1 MRWFVIALVS
11 LLSLV
16 SLHALPAYPVDE
28 VVIGVNTT
36 TGMELSLFQYKSGY
50 AHGIA
55 YGLERRGVVE
65 LQYPASFFS
74 GDVDGDGVDEI
85 IRVVRKAQGT
95 ALEIYRYDREEN
107 KLLRLDIA
115 FHGSEAGEW
124 LAGDINGDGVDEL
137 ILIQPGVAWTEIY
150 AYVYDPAYSRG
161 TTEKLRQLDIL
172 RYGGITTWL
181 TGDVNGDGVD
191 ELIAFETLPQETRFA
206 FFLYDTSYIRDM
218 TEKLNRIGEARYAQ
232 ILSAWLAGDVDGDGV
247 DELVGVD
254 YEYYET
260 RLVLMRYEPGYSYGT
275 SQGFRRLEVLRYT
288 KAEPLVFLGNVESA
302 LRVLSRQPSSEKLTV
317 KQGEEVQFAVEAE
330 HTDGV
335 KVSYL
340 WRLNGID
347 VSRDGEFTYT
357 SKLGPGVVECI
368 VSAPLSGEATLTWR
382 VDVAEVPQRQ
392 EVREEEKENT
402 PPEVTIV
409 SPPAGAK
416 ASGEVEVR
424 WLARDADGD
433 PLTVRVELVSGGEAT
448 TLYEG
453 REAEGSYVLNVSS
466 FEAGSYLLRAVVNDG
481 SDTASDEVVFEVYRK
496 AAEERGLLA
505 LSSIPPGAEIYID
518 DRLAGVTDAE
528 VYLPPGSYRVRLEKA
543 GYMPYETEV
552 EVFSGRSTSI
562 EARLV
567 KKIFGLPPALFFIAT
582 LVAMG
587 VVAFLLYL
595 IAGFLRQRMRAP
607 REELEESITKR

>member
-1 MRWFVIALVS
+1 MHRFVIALIY
-11 LLSLV
+11 LLSLA

-36 TGMELSLFQYKSGY
+36 TGIELSLFQYKSGY
-50 AHGIA
+50 THGMT

-65 LQYPASFFS
+65 FRHQASFFS

-95 ALEIYRYDREEN
+95 ELEIYRYDREEN
-107 KLLRLDIA
+107 KLLRQDVA

-150 AYVYDPAYSRG
+150 IYVYDPAYSRG

-172 RYGGITTWL
+172 RYGGIAGWF
-181 TGDVNGDGVD
+181 TGDVNGDAID
-191 ELIAFETLPQETRFA
+191 ELIAFETQPQETRFS

-247 DELVGVD
+247 DELVGVE

-275 SQGFRRLEVLRYT
+275 TQGLHRLEVLRYP

-335 KVSYL
+335 RVSYL
-340 WRLNGID
+340 WRFNGID

-357 SKLGPGVVECI
+357 AKLGSGIVECI

-382 VDVAEVPQRQ
+382 VDVVEAPQRQ
-392 EVREEEKENT
+392 EVLKEEKENT
-402 PPEVTIV
+402 PPEVAIV

-424 WLARDADGD
+424 WLARDVDGD

-453 REAEGSYVLNVSS
+453 SKAEGTYLLGLSS
-466 FEAGSYLLRAVVNDG
+466 LEAGSYLLRAVVNDG
-481 SDTASDEVVFEVYRK
+481 SDTASDEVVFEVYRE
-496 AAEERGLLA
+496 AEERGLLA
-505 LSSIPPGAEIYID
+505 LSSIPSGAEIYID

-543 GYMPYETEV
+543 GYIPYETEV
-552 EVFSGRSTSI
+552 EVFSGRSTSV
-562 EARLV
+562 EAKLV
-567 KKIFGLPPALFFIAT
+567 RKIFGLPPALFFIAT

-587 VVAFLLYL
+587 VVVFLIYL
-595 IAGFLRQRMRAP
+595 IAGFLRRRMRAP